1 MLRYR
6 TPFITLF
13 LALSAC
19 SSPYAEHPI
28 KPIRSSQSL
37 NDIWDN
43 DYRFFIGQPTPDRFS
58 VCHSMSCYKI
68 SEASINKQDW
78 QDILTLFANND
89 SAEDERQAVQQAI
102 ANLEHLVG
110 IQIGSQHDLA
120 RNQIASNRYGQ
131 MDCVDEATNTSVY
144 LRMLENA
151 GVLTWHTTASRM
163 SRGIFQGQAPH
174 NTATMIDTQTQIRYA
189 VDSWFHENGKA
200 PVIIN
205 LDKWMSGWEPEQQ

>member
-1 MLRYR
+1 
-6 TPFITLF
+6 
-13 LALSAC
+13 
-19 SSPYAEHPI
+19 
-28 KPIRSSQSL
+28 
-37 NDIWDN
+37 
-43 DYRFFIGQPTPDRFS
+43 
-58 VCHSMSCYKI
+58 
-68 SEASINKQDW
+68 
-78 QDILTLFANND
+78 
-89 SAEDERQAVQQAI
+89 
-102 ANLEHLVG
+102 
-110 IQIGSQHDLA
+110 
-120 RNQIASNRYGQ
+120 

-189 VDSWFHENGKA
+189 VDSWFYENGKA

>member
-1 MLRYR
+1 
-6 TPFITLF
+6 
-13 LALSAC
+13 
-19 SSPYAEHPI
+19 
-28 KPIRSSQSL
+28 
-37 NDIWDN
+37 
-43 DYRFFIGQPTPDRFS
+43 
-58 VCHSMSCYKI
+58 MSCYKI

-78 QDILTLFANND
+78 QNILTLFANND
-89 SAEDERQAVQQAI
+89 SAEDERHAVQQAI
-102 ANLEHLVG
+102 ASLEFLVG
-110 IQIGSQHDLA
+110 IQISSQHDLA

-189 VDSWFHENGKA
+189 VDSWFYENGKA